1 MRFLVQMRSYPA
13 NRGQIVATDLLIRRR
28 YQLLTMSVI
37 QMLEV
42 LKLRHGLGHFRLKAP
57 LYLIGLK
64 AMHWELA

>member
-1 MRFLVQMRSYPA
+1 MRFLVQMRGYPA
-13 NRGQIVATDLLIRRR
+13 NRGRIVATDLLIEHR
-28 YQLLTMSVI
+28 YQLLTMSAI

-42 LKLRHGLGHFRLKAP
+42 LKLRRGPGYFCLKAP